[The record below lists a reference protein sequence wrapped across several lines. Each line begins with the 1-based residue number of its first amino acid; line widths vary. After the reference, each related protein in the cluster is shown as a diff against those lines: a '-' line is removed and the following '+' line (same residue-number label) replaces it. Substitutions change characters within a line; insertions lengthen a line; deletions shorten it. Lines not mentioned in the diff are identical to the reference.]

1 MSAYVYMLRCANG
14 ALYTGW
20 TNDLVHRLAMHRS
33 GAGAKYT
40 RAFKAVDMVYYEELP
55 DKSAAMQREYAL
67 KQLAKKQKEELV
79 RRFSRNP
86 LKKVEAS

>member
-1 MSAYVYMLRCANG
+1 MTAYVYMGRCANG

-33 GAGAKYT
+33 GSGAKYT
-40 RAFKAVDMVYYEELP
+40 RAFKAVDLVYYEELP
-55 DKSAAMQREYAL
+55 DRKTALQREYAL

-79 RRFSRNP
+79 CQFSRKS
-86 LKKVEAS
+86 LKIP

>member
-1 MSAYVYMLRCANG
+1 MSAYVYMVRCANG

-20 TNDLVHRLAMHRS
+20 TNDLVHRLAVHRS
-33 GAGAKYT
+33 GSGAKYT

-67 KQLAKKQKEELV
+67 KHLAKKQKEELV
-79 RRFSRNP
+79 RRFSRKP
-86 LKKVEAS
+86 LKIS